1 MQNDFLGNWENFK
14 EIAVAGT
21 SRLAFSLLVFL
32 IFLLLALAVRKIVK
46 SAVARMSTQ
55 GHVDHIVAQLSYIS
69 VLAIGAVVALSF
81 SGLNIGALV
90 TSLGLAGF
98 AVGFA
103 VKDILGN
110 FLAGI
115 LILIQR
121 PFTVGDNI
129 ALAGVEGRVESVR
142 VRDTL
147 VKTGDGT
154 LVYIP
159 NSIVFNG
166 ILTNKSAFDI
176 KPVTIRWRCNRAAAP
191 GIVIKKC
198 LRLLQ
203 DSPNVLKDPKPQ
215 VFLEE
220 LAEDGFGYSAKFS
233 IDSSV
238 ASAEAARSE
247 ALRTINSELS
257 KEGIAFLDIK
267 EPGE

>member
-1 MQNDFLGNWENFK
+1 MGNDFLGNWENFK
-14 EIAVAGT
+14 EIAVNGA

-32 IFLLLALAVRKIVK
+32 IFLLLALAVRKTVK

-55 GHVDHIVAQLSYIS
+55 GHVDHIVAQLTYIG
-69 VLAIGAVVALSF
+69 VLAVGAVVALSF

-103 VKDILGN
+103 IKDILGN

-121 PFTVGDNI
+121 PFTLGDEI
-129 ALAGVEGRVESVR
+129 SLAGVEGRVESVR

-176 KPVTIRWRCNRAAAP
+176 KPVTLRWRCHRAAEP
-191 GIVIKKC
+191 GVVIEKC

-203 DSPNVLKDPKPQ
+203 DSPSVLKDPKPQ
-215 VFLEE
+215 VFLDE
-220 LAEDGFGYSAKFS
+220 LVEDGFGYSAKLF
-233 IDSSV
+233 IDSSGISV
-238 ASAEAARSE
+238 EAARSE
-247 ALRTINSELS
+247 ALSAINSELS
-257 KEGIAFLDIK
+257 KEGFAFLDIDG
-267 EPGE
+267 PGQ